1 MTCYWWLKK
10 GLGTEVVKQHIG
22 MLKQI
27 INIWKSTIKTLYIE
41 NLGANNLYGGGNVS
55 KIACMRKITLN

>member
-41 NLGANNLYGGGNVS
+41 NLGANNLYGGAMSQKLPVWG
-55 KIACMRKITLN
+55 KLL

>member
-27 INIWKSTIKTLYIE
+27 INIWKSKIKTLYIE
-41 NLGANNLYGGGNVS
+41 NLGANNLYEGAMSQKLPVWG
-55 KIACMRKITLN
+55 KLL